1 MRSKKRNVGFTI
13 LGKNKGK
20 EKYTMEQLKDKLEI
34 RDQQMRNHKIMS
46 FEELYQLYLN
56 YKEMAEDDL
65 KSSMHD
71 PGSPRDSDSQ
81 MSMTPKSMMDSMS
94 RRSFFKEQPGSTTHA
109 GSNRMDLGTPKGEFK
124 MFDGQSLPMD
134 ARRSTAIA

>member
-94 RRSFFKEQPGSTTHA
+94 RRSFFKE
-109 GSNRMDLGTPKGEFK
+109 
-124 MFDGQSLPMD
+124 
-134 ARRSTAIA
+134 